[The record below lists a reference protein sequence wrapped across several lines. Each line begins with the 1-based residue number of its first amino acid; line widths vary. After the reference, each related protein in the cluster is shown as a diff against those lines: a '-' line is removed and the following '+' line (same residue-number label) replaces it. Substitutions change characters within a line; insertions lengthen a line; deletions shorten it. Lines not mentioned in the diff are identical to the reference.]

1 MKSME
6 KHYTSYR
13 QAGIYLACILFLAI
27 LLLLP
32 GCAAMNTASTVAD
45 TFMEHMQNQDFSAAY
60 SCLWKRAGCVKEETF
75 VSCAQNICDSLGVTS
90 ISFPSHELS
99 VEGNQVKFTYTIAY
113 AHGEDF
119 TIENSITLY
128 MLQEEGIYAIQ
139 YSDDM
144 LIEGYTSGCRIVRST
159 LKGKRGE
166 IFTAD
171 KTAVAVNS
179 YSDTVAISVS
189 EELDVNSTIN
199 AIAALTGMI
208 DEEMVKVREK
218 YNSALEHNYAEV
230 AAYVFP
236 IGSLSDE
243 LRAQLTAIDGVFIDS
258 DSMTPQRY
266 YPYGEAYAHI
276 VGYASTPNEEQQ
288 EALAEHGF
296 ANAELIGKVGV
307 EAEYDSFLQPQNGY
321 TYRLYTAD
329 GSFLR
334 TLFEQ
339 PAVNGA
345 DIFLT
350 IEHTMQQKAY
360 YLMASELSNQAGAS
374 IVMDPTSGFVQ
385 AMVSYPSY
393 DPNLFSFPVSDTEYA
408 ALTDAES
415 KQPLYNR
422 ATSGLYPPGSTIK
435 PFTATPALE
444 NGIVTRYSVF
454 PYQISGNKW
463 TPDGV
468 WYWDPVTRNETP
480 DADLDLDTAI
490 RFSDNIYFSWITLKM
505 GEELFMSYMERIG
518 IGKAVP
524 FDLPTSTS
532 NLLNDST
539 ELNRKMLSDLS
550 FGHGEMLVTPIQLAS
565 MYTALQNG
573 GDMLT
578 PKLVG
583 KICRYDAQNA
593 EEVLYQA
600 EREVYIQGAMKQET
614 IDTLIYSLKR
624 VVTSGSAQSLQTK
637 GLTLAAKTGTA
648 LKGNDKTQ
656 RIAWLTAWY
665 QDMEEHRLTVVVT
678 ERSENQT
685 DRRHAI
691 TKALLQKDS

>member
-13 QAGIYLACILFLAI
+13 QAGIYLACILFLAV

-32 GCAAMNTASTVAD
+32 GCTAMNTASTVAD

-99 VEGNQVKFTYTIAY
+99 VEGNRVKFSYTIAY

-128 MLQEEGIYAIQ
+128 MLQEEGVYAIQ

-144 LIEGYTSGCRIVRST
+144 LLEGYTSGRRIVRST

-189 EELDVNSTIN
+189 EKLDVNSTIN
-199 AIAALTGMI
+199 AIAALTGMT

-218 YNSALEHNYAEV
+218 YNSALEHNYAKV

-266 YPYGEAYAHI
+266 YPYGEVYAHI
-276 VGYASTPNEEQQ
+276 IGYASTPNEEQQ
-288 EALAEHGF
+288 EALAEQGF

-329 GSFLR
+329 GSFVR

-350 IEHTMQQKAY
+350 VEHTMQQKAFC
-360 YLMASELSNQAGAS
+360 LLASELNNQAGAS
-374 IVMDPTSGFVQ
+374 IVMDPTTGFVQ

-393 DPNLFSFPVSDTEYA
+393 DPNLFSFPISDSEYA
-408 ALTDAES
+408 ALTDAKS

-454 PYQISGNKW
+454 PYQVKNNEW

-583 KICRYDAQNA
+583 KICRYDAQSA

-614 IDTLIYSLKR
+614 IDALIYSLRR

-665 QDMEEHRLTVVVT
+665 QDMAEHRLTVVVT
-678 ERSENQT
+678 ERSENQK